1 MKITTLSAIALGLAL
16 LQAGSR
22 HLSAADSKDAVVLSE
37 ALPNVP
43 GKRLTAVSVTYGPGG
58 KSGPHR
64 HAGSVFA
71 FVVSGEVR
79 SQNSVTGPARVYKA
93 GEGFFE
99 PDGSVHLVSEN
110 ASATKPATL
119 LAVFVADEG
128 ATLTTPEPAP
138 AR

>member
-1 MKITTLSAIALGLAL
+1 MKITRLGVLVVAFPL
-16 LQAGSR
+16 VQAGSR
-22 HLSAADSKDAVVLSE
+22 HLAAADSKDSVVLSE

-43 GKRLTAVSVTYGPGG
+43 GKKLTAVSVTYGPGG

-110 ASATKPATL
+110 ASATRPATL